1 MSSSAAPPRPG
12 PRSAG
17 ARSCAEIGPSC
28 STGPGGGPAMMR
40 APAGAGATGTFTMVG
55 AVAEAA
61 TAAVLS
67 GPRRGSS
74 PEFTGTG
81 RV

>member
-1 MSSSAAPPRPG
+1 
-12 PRSAG
+12 
-17 ARSCAEIGPSC
+17 
-28 STGPGGGPAMMR
+28 MMR

-74 PEFTGTG
+74 PDEMTEFTGTG